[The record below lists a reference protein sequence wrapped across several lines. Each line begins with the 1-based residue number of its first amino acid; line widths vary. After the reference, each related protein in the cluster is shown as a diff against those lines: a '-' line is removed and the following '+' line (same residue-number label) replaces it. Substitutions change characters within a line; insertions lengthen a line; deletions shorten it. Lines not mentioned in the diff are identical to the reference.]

1 MTQNITI
8 IVINLVTPKAAAKQK
23 LLFNRP
29 ASGLWNIEV
38 GFKQDS
44 NVSPNYNNGLWIWS
58 LFAGLLKSDLDV
70 KQTNKSS
77 CLAQTFGVTK
87 FTIVIDMIWVTLCCD
102 T

>member
-44 NVSPNYNNGLWIWS
+44 NVSPNYNNGL
-58 LFAGLLKSDLDV
+58 
-70 KQTNKSS
+70 
-77 CLAQTFGVTK
+77 
-87 FTIVIDMIWVTLCCD
+87 
-102 T
+102 